1 MIRFPLLTERLLI
14 RPLRMADAAD
24 LLAVYGD
31 VETMQFLT
39 PDVPRTLD
47 GARDWV
53 RTKIELFDADDGLS
67 LWAVEL
73 RETGRVI
80 GDVGLQ
86 WEDYG
91 WGGRDVGLG
100 GRGLR
105 PLWRRGLGAEAAI
118 ACLHAGFTELEV
130 GRICAETAPDNVGAQ
145 KVLLTAGFR
154 QLGSNKQGWPVFG
167 LNRADWM
174 ASAL

>member
-1 MIRFPLLTERLLI
+1 MITFPLLTERLLI
-14 RPLRMADAAD
+14 RPLRLADAAD

-39 PDVPRTLD
+39 PDVPTTLD
-47 GARDWV
+47 HAQDWV
-53 RTKIELFDADDGLS
+53 QTKIDLFQADDGLS

-73 RETGRVI
+73 RETGQVI

-91 WGGRDVGLG
+91 WGGRDVGIG

-105 PLWRRGLGAEAAI
+105 GLWRRGLGAEAAM
-118 ACLHAGFTELEV
+118 ACLRAGFAELAV
-130 GRICAETAPDNVGAQ
+130 DRICAETAPDNIGAQ
-145 KVLLTAGFR
+145 KVLQSSGFR
-154 QLGSNKQGWPVFG
+154 QVGSNQQGWPVFA
-167 LNRADWM
+167 LTKTDWNSF
-174 ASAL
+174 AP